1 MTETVL
7 ANIIN
12 EYTITNN
19 EDGVK
24 LYKVVEDIRNMPSG
38 ELMDIHYMSLND
50 KLRMKLETNNMLLT
64 TLIDGSVVIL
74 ELDIEAN
81 GTSWVVEPKWDEN
94 DRLYFELSNPVKVY
108 EQVSVC

>member
-24 LYKVVEDIRNMPSG
+24 LYKVVEDIRNMSSG
-38 ELMDIHYMSLND
+38 ELRDIHYMSLND
-50 KLRMKLETNNMLLT
+50 NLRMKLETNNMLLT

-81 GTSWVVEPKWDEN
+81 GTSWVVEPQWDEN

>member
-24 LYKVVEDIRNMPSG
+24 LYKVVEDIRNMSSG
-38 ELMDIHYMSLND
+38 ELRDIHYMSLND
-50 KLRMKLETNNMLLT
+50 NLRMKLETNNMLLT

-81 GTSWVVEPKWDEN
+81 GTSWVVEPQWDEN
-94 DRLYFELSNPVKVY
+94 DRLYFE
-108 EQVSVC
+108 

>member
-1 MTETVL
+1 
-7 ANIIN
+7 
-12 EYTITNN
+12 
-19 EDGVK
+19 
-24 LYKVVEDIRNMPSG
+24 
-38 ELMDIHYMSLND
+38 MSLND
-50 KLRMKLETNNMLLT
+50 NLRMKLETNNMLLT

-81 GTSWVVEPKWDEN
+81 GTSWVVEPQWDEN